1 MKKYYKILCILLFI
15 SVLLNVAI
23 FLPYIKPLYLKTI
36 NYLSPVEY
44 FSKKESDTKVLLSVS
59 NAILTNKGRSVI
71 MPMNEQR
78 GLIQDLKT
86 FFKPTRNNSINNNY
100 YTSYALVGASYYAL
114 MNNDYMMMK
123 ELSEIANSFLTS
135 DGKLNYEIQR
145 IDQIPIGILYINL
158 YKYYKK
164 LKYKYISDG
173 IYEKVKSMRNND
185 GIIYY
190 INSHTCQFSD
200 VLGMY
205 VPFLMEYFTL
215 SKDSVA
221 YEIVNYNIRQF
232 YKYGVNKETG
242 IPFHG
247 YNIKN
252 KVPVGSS
259 NWGRGIGWYLLALA
273 YFPSFNDS
281 ILDSTIKSLNY
292 SQFPCSDRRFD
303 SSTAIMFE
311 IYKQARDN
319 NRCLSLDFIKPH
331 IRINGFV
338 DGCSGDTYNLN
349 DYSHIFGE
357 SELCNGLLL
366 ILASKFS
373 NLSYKKIK

>member
-1 MKKYYKILCILLFI
+1 M
-15 SVLLNVAI
+15 
-23 FLPYIKPLYLKTI
+23 I

-164 LKYKYISDG
+164 
-173 IYEKVKSMRNND
+173 
-185 GIIYY
+185 
-190 INSHTCQFSD
+190 
-200 VLGMY
+200 
-205 VPFLMEYFTL
+205 
-215 SKDSVA
+215 
-221 YEIVNYNIRQF
+221 
-232 YKYGVNKETG
+232 
-242 IPFHG
+242 
-247 YNIKN
+247 
-252 KVPVGSS
+252 
-259 NWGRGIGWYLLALA
+259 
-273 YFPSFNDS
+273 
-281 ILDSTIKSLNY
+281 
-292 SQFPCSDRRFD
+292 
-303 SSTAIMFE
+303 
-311 IYKQARDN
+311 
-319 NRCLSLDFIKPH
+319 
-331 IRINGFV
+331 
-338 DGCSGDTYNLN
+338 
-349 DYSHIFGE
+349 
-357 SELCNGLLL
+357 
-366 ILASKFS
+366 
-373 NLSYKKIK
+373 

>member
-23 FLPYIKPLYLKTI
+23 FLPYIKPLYLKII